1 MASGRRSMDCTRQF
15 PQQRSRL
22 FMEVH
27 AMNKKILSVFVMT
40 VALVFGAVAGLSAG
54 EVKDSGIGVR
64 VEIPEAMFSL
74 FEDYGVDIT
83 EIAEGSELS
92 PSVRKAIL
100 YLNAD
105 ADFRAE
111 VNAIVNG
118 ALREA
123 REATGKPT
131 YLEFGPLYWGYWLS
145 EDLD

>member
-1 MASGRRSMDCTRQF
+1 
-15 PQQRSRL
+15 
-22 FMEVH
+22 
-27 AMNKKILSVFVMT
+27 MNKKILAGFLMT
-40 VALVFGAVAGLSAG
+40 ATLLFGMVAGLTAG
-54 EVKDSGIGVR
+54 EVKDSGVGVK

-74 FEDYGVDIT
+74 FEDYGVDT
-83 EIAEGSELS
+83 TAIAEGSELS

-105 ADFRAE
+105 SDFRAE

-123 REATGKPT
+123 REATGSPA